1 MHALTNALKIITAFL
16 QTSYQSGIFCGHF
29 HRIFHGMRT
38 SRLLEV
44 FHLPSTCYLEW
55 EFIFP

>member
-1 MHALTNALKIITAFL
+1 MHALTNALKIINAFFANIVPIGDIL
-16 QTSYQSGIFCGHF
+16 WTFPQN
-29 HRIFHGMRT
+29 FHGMRT

-44 FHLPSTCYLEW
+44 FHLPSTYYLEW